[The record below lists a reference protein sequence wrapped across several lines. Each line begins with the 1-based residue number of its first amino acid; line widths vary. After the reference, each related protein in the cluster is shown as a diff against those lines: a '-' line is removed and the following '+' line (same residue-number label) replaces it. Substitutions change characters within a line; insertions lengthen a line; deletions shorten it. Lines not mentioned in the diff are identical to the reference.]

1 IFITRR
7 RTRCY
12 KKVSKFAPEKTV
24 VMNCCLLT
32 ILSLAGIVECSLTV
46 DYYEKLIN
54 ENVARSQRFMLPLD
68 NSAFKKGAQ
77 SEEIHDFGSYDFI
90 VVGAGSSGAVLAT
103 RLSEV
108 PRWKILLLEAGDEET
123 DFSRIPSM
131 VPYLQTSPMEWGY
144 LSTPQNKSCLGAK
157 NRRCTASRSRS
168 IGGCSAHN
176 ALLYVRGNPDDYDNW
191 VRLGNPGWSFDEV
204 LPYFIKSENSQ
215 IDGDEGYHGKG
226 GFWNVQRALP
236 VSPYLDNFIEG
247 NKELGR
253 EVVDYNGRQQLG
265 VSQLQVNVKHGKRQS
280 TGTAFLDNA
289 RQRANLKVVTGAL
302 VVQIV
307 IDESTKSARGVVF
320 VKDDTKFS
328 ANASKEVIV
337 SGGAFNSPQL
347 LMLSGIGPKEHLRDL
362 GIEVIQDLPVGKI
375 LLNHPYFL
383 GLTFR
388 TNLTVKTDLKED
400 IRQYLRGVGPLANP
414 ANCDGVGFLHAG
426 DIPKT
431 VPMLEYYIFNPPSGP
446 GGVPIADRIYN
457 FDDDLVTNYLN
468 KMNSSTDFGF
478 SLILLHP
485 KSRGRITLKSN
496 DPIDFPNIDLNMF
509 SESEDIDNFIEGI
522 DFVLK
527 LTQTEAFRRMDA
539 SLVEIPICDQF
550 EPYSRSFW
558 ECAVRHMSMTLYH
571 PCGTTAMG
579 PDGTTSVVD
588 GDLKVH
594 GIDNL
599 RVVDAGVFPS
609 TISGPTNAAVIM
621 VAEKI
626 SDVIKNYYDK
636 TS

>member
-1 IFITRR
+1 M
-7 RTRCY
+7 
-12 KKVSKFAPEKTV
+12 KV
-24 VMNCCLLT
+24 
-32 ILSLAGIVECSLTV
+32 LAGAVFCLVLYTV
-46 DYYEKLIN
+46 GGSFTSEYYENLI
-54 ENVARSQRFMLPLD
+54 SQRTTEARAYEMPESNVEFQR
-68 NSAFKKGAQ
+68 GA
-77 SEEIHDFGSYDFI
+77 SSPESNDFGSYDFI
-90 VVGAGSSGAVLAT
+90 VVGAGSAGSVLAT

-108 PRWKILLLEAGDEET
+108 PDWSVLLLEAGGEED
-123 DFSRIPSM
+123 DFNAIPGM
-131 VPYLQTSPMEWGY
+131 FPYLQFSDMNWGY
-144 LSTPQNKSCLGAK
+144 FTTPQTNCCLGMRD
-157 NRRCTASRSRS
+157 RRCPAPRGKSV
-168 IGGCSAHN
+168 GGSGAIN
-176 ALLYVRGNPDDYDNW
+176 AVLYVRGNAKDYDKW
-191 VRLGNPGWSFDEV
+191 VELGNPGWSHEEV
-204 LPYFIKSENSQ
+204 LPYFVKSENSQ
-215 IDGDEGYHGKG
+215 IHGDEGYHGKG
-226 GFWNVQRALP
+226 GVWDVEYALP
-236 VSPYLDNFIEG
+236 PAETFSTLIDANA
-247 NKELGR
+247 ELNATTL
-253 EVVDYNGRQQLG
+253 DYNGLRQLG
-265 VSQLQVNVKHGKRQS
+265 VSKTQTNIKHGKRQS
-280 TGTAFLDNA
+280 AATAFLDNS
-289 RQRANLKVVTGAL
+289 RKRENLKLVTRAL
-302 VVQIV
+302 VTK
-307 IDESTKSARGVVF
+307 IDIDAEGVARGVIFTTRDQKF
-320 VKDDTKFS
+320 V
-328 ANASKEVIV
+328 ARAAKEVIV
-337 SGGAFNSPQL
+337 SAGAVNSPQL
-347 LMLSGIGPKEHLRDL
+347 LMLSGVGPRDHLEDL
-362 GIEVIQDLPVGKI
+362 EIETVADLPVGRN
-375 LLNHPYFL
+375 LQEHPHFL
-383 GLTFR
+383 GLNFR
-388 TNLTVKTDLKED
+388 TNYTAPSSDFGTAIEEYLTGL
-400 IRQYLRGVGPLANP
+400 GPLTTTAE
-414 ANCDGVGFLHAG
+414 ALGFLHAG
-426 DIPKT
+426 DVPDD
-431 VPMLEYYIFNPPSGP
+431 VPMIKYIFNPPSGP

>member
-1 IFITRR
+1 VIFTTRDQ
-7 RTRCY
+7 
-12 KKVSKFAPEKTV
+12 KF
-24 VMNCCLLT
+24 
-32 ILSLAGIVECSLTV
+32 
-46 DYYEKLIN
+46 
-54 ENVARSQRFMLPLD
+54 VAR
-68 NSAFKKGAQ
+68 AA
-77 SEEIHDFGSYDFI
+77 
-90 VVGAGSSGAVLAT
+90 
-103 RLSEV
+103 
-108 PRWKILLLEAGDEET
+108 
-123 DFSRIPSM
+123 
-131 VPYLQTSPMEWGY
+131 
-144 LSTPQNKSCLGAK
+144 
-157 NRRCTASRSRS
+157 
-168 IGGCSAHN
+168 
-176 ALLYVRGNPDDYDNW
+176 
-191 VRLGNPGWSFDEV
+191 
-204 LPYFIKSENSQ
+204 
-215 IDGDEGYHGKG
+215 
-226 GFWNVQRALP
+226 
-236 VSPYLDNFIEG
+236 
-247 NKELGR
+247 
-253 EVVDYNGRQQLG
+253 
-265 VSQLQVNVKHGKRQS
+265 
-280 TGTAFLDNA
+280 
-289 RQRANLKVVTGAL
+289 
-302 VVQIV
+302 
-307 IDESTKSARGVVF
+307 
-320 VKDDTKFS
+320 
-328 ANASKEVIV
+328 KEVIV
-337 SGGAFNSPQL
+337 SAGAVNSPQL
-347 LMLSGIGPKEHLRDL
+347 LMLSGVGPRDHLEEL
-362 GIEVIQDLPVGKI
+362 GIETVADLPVGRN
-375 LLNHPYFL
+375 LQEHPHFL
-383 GLTFR
+383 GLNFR
-388 TNLTVKTDLKED
+388 TNYTAPSSDFGTAIEEYLTGL
-400 IRQYLRGVGPLANP
+400 GPLTTTAE
-414 ANCDGVGFLHAG
+414 ALGFLHAG
-426 DIPKT
+426 DVPDD
-431 VPMLEYYIFNPPSGP
+431 VPMIKYIFNPPSGP

-550 EPYSRSFW
+550 EQYSRSFW